1 MISVKHLSK
10 SFGNN
15 IVLADV
21 NAEISKGEVISI
33 IGPSGTGKSTF
44 LRCLNLLEK
53 PTSGEITI
61 DKIDLLHTKTNIRKM
76 RQKMG
81 MVFQSFNLFSHLMIF
96 ENIMLGPVHLLKV
109 PRKQAYEEALNL
121 LKLVGLS
128 DKGHAYPDEL
138 SGGQQQRAA
147 IARTLAMKPE
157 IVLFD
162 EPTSA
167 LDPTM
172 TSEVL
177 AVIRRLADEGMTMM
191 IVTHEMQ
198 FARNVST
205 RVYYMDEGVIYEE
218 GTPDEIF
225 VRPQREKTRAFIHKI
240 RSFIFEIKSL
250 DFDYIELS
258 AMLDEFCK
266 KQFIPSKTVNALQLV
281 VEELVV
287 QKLPLVTENPS
298 IVVNIAYSGESG
310 LAEISLSYRGDR
322 FNPFAAK
329 EDDVSMRI
337 IRNIAPNPVH
347 SYSDGINKLEFVI

>member
-10 SFGNN
+10 SFGRNL
-15 IVLADV
+15 VLADV
-21 NAEISKGEVISI
+21 NVEISKGEIISI

-61 DKIDLLHTKTNIRKM
+61 DNINLLHPKTNIRKM

-81 MVFQSFNLFSHLMIF
+81 MVFQSFNLFSHLMII
-96 ENIMLGPVHLLKV
+96 ENIMLGPVSLLKI
-109 PRKQAYEEALNL
+109 PRQQAYEEALDL
-121 LKLVGLS
+121 LKMVGLA

-138 SGGQQQRAA
+138 SGGQKQRAA

-177 AVIRRLADEGMTMM
+177 SVIRKLADEGMTMM
-191 IVTHEMQ
+191 IITHEMS

-205 RVYYMDEGVIYEE
+205 RVFYMDEGVIYEE
-218 GTPDEIF
+218 GTPEEIF
-225 VRPQREKTRAFIHKI
+225 SHPKREKTRGFIHKI
-240 RSFIFEIKSL
+240 RSFSFEIKST

-258 AMLDEFCK
+258 AILEDFCK
-266 KQFIPSKTVNALQLV
+266 KQFMSSKTLNSLQLV
-281 VEELVV
+281 IEELIIN
-287 QKLPLVTENPS
+287 QLPPVAETPD
-298 IVVNIAYSGESG
+298 IVINIAYSEESG
-310 LAEISLSYRGDR
+310 GVEITLTYRGR
-322 FNPFAAK
+322 EFNPFAAGE
-329 EDDVSMRI
+329 EDISLMI
-337 IRNIAPNPVH
+337 IRNIARNPVH
-347 SYSDGINKLEFVI
+347 SYKENVNTLEFKI

>member
-10 SFGNN
+10 SFGRNV
-15 IVLADV
+15 VLADV
-21 NAEISKGEVISI
+21 NVEISKGEIISI

-61 DKIDLLHTKTNIRKM
+61 DNINLLHPKTNIRKM

-81 MVFQSFNLFSHLMIF
+81 MVFQSFNLFSHLMII
-96 ENIMLGPVHLLKV
+96 ENIMLGPVSLLKI
-109 PRKQAYEEALNL
+109 PRRQAYEEALDL
-121 LKLVGLS
+121 LKMVGLA

-138 SGGQQQRAA
+138 SGGQKQRAA

-177 AVIRRLADEGMTMM
+177 SVIRKLADEGMTMM
-191 IVTHEMQ
+191 IITHEMS

-205 RVYYMDEGVIYEE
+205 RVFYMDEGVIYEE
-218 GTPDEIF
+218 GTPEEIF
-225 VRPQREKTRAFIHKI
+225 SHPKREKTRGFIHKI
-240 RSFIFEIKSL
+240 RSFSFEIKST

-258 AMLDEFCK
+258 AILEDFCK
-266 KQFIPSKTVNALQLV
+266 KQFMSSKTLNSLQLV
-281 VEELVV
+281 IEELIIN
-287 QKLPLVTENPS
+287 QLPPVAETPD
-298 IVVNIAYSGESG
+298 IVINIAYSEESG
-310 LAEISLSYRGDR
+310 GVEITLTYRGRD
-322 FNPFAAK
+322 FNPFAAEE
-329 EDDVSMRI
+329 EDISLMI
-337 IRNIAPNPVH
+337 IRNIARNPVH
-347 SYSDGINKLEFVI
+347 SYKENINTLEFKI